1 MILWT
6 IRPAVVSGPHKHSC
20 HYASSI
26 PRPRGNG
33 PQVVWRQVDHSAGY
47 VPFLLLGLGRTVLAL
62 NKARIYDAGSSR
74 QGHQP
79 FPLSPFPPFH
89 ERRRTSIITPY
100 FECYF
105 ARSLKRRFA
114 EELTSKLR
122 QLATQSS
129 FSRPPSTNHCKPV
142 ICHAVRGPKRTDPR
156 LDQDHHV
163 RIVKLR
169 RLHPTTRAAVST
181 MLDDP
186 SSIDLPASRQAMH

>member
-1 MILWT
+1 M
-6 IRPAVVSGPHKHSC
+6 RRPSPAPAVTGRRLFDCRVRTFLTPGAGEDCSGTKQGQDLRRWKL
-20 HYASSI
+20 AT
-26 PRPRGNG
+26 RPSTF
-33 PQVVWRQVDHSAGY
+33 P
-47 VPFLLLGLGRTVLAL
+47 PF
-62 NKARIYDAGSSR
+62 
-74 QGHQP
+74 
-79 FPLSPFPPFH
+79 PFPPFH

-114 EELTSKLR
+114 EELTSKPR
-122 QLATQSS
+122 QSATQSS

-169 RLHPTTRAAVST
+169 HLHPTTRAAVSR